1 MTLKHAATLVIVAT
15 TVAVWPAGAF
25 AHCDTLDGPV
35 VRAAQRA
42 LDSRKVTEALIWVQP
57 ADETEVRE
65 AFDRALAVRDLNDT
79 AKALADRFFFET
91 VVRLHR
97 SGEGAP
103 YTGLKPATGRP
114 NPAIFAADQAIAQD
128 SLAALNALLVP
139 ALQAGLR
146 EHFDHVIKTSNWPRG
161 DVSAGREFVKA
172 YVEYVHYV
180 ERLHEA
186 IEGAVYGHFPEATT
200 LLRESYGGQGREP
213 R

>member
-1 MTLKHAATLVIVAT
+1 MALKHGVPAVMVAT
-15 TVAVWPAGAF
+15 MLVMWPAGAF

-42 LDSRKVTEALIWVQP
+42 LDSRNVTEALVWVQP
-57 ADETEVRE
+57 ADGTEVRE
-65 AFDRALAVRDLNDT
+65 AFDRALAVRELNDT
-79 AKALADRFFFET
+79 AKTLADRYFFET

-103 YTGLKPATGRP
+103 YDGLKPAGTP

-128 SLAALNALLVP
+128 SLGALNALLVP

-146 EHFDHVIKTSNWPRG
+146 EQFEHVMKTSNWPRG
-161 DVSAGREFVKA
+161 DVAAGREFVRA
-172 YVEYVHYV
+172 YVEFVHYV

-186 IEGAVYGHFPEATT
+186 IEGAVHGHFPEGTT

>member
-1 MTLKHAATLVIVAT
+1 MTCRILFFSAAIWLLTLVSPGV
-15 TVAVWPAGAF
+15 VF

-42 LDSRKVTEALIWVQP
+42 LDSRNVTDALIWVQP

-79 AKALADRFFFET
+79 AKALADRYFFET

-103 YTGLKPATGRP
+103 YTGVKPAGP
-114 NPAIFAADQAIAQD
+114 PHPAIFAADQAIAQD
-128 SLAALNALLVP
+128 SLGALQALLVS
-139 ALQAGLR
+139 ALQGGLR
-146 EHFDHVIKTSNWPRG
+146 AHFDHVMRTSNWPRG
-161 DVSAGREFVKA
+161 DVAAGRESVKA
-172 YVEYVHYV
+172 YVEFVHYV

-186 IEGAVYGHFPEATT
+186 IEGAVHGHFPEGTAV
-200 LLRESYGGQGREP
+200 LRESDGGQGREP

>member
-1 MTLKHAATLVIVAT
+1 MKCRNFVCTAITALMLIALLPRVAS
-15 TVAVWPAGAF
+15 

-42 LDSRKVTEALIWVQP
+42 LQAGDVTAALIWVQP
-57 ADETEVRE
+57 ENETEVRE
-65 AFDRALAVRDLNDT
+65 AFDRVLAVRGLNDT
-79 AKALADRFFFET
+79 AKALADRYFFET

-103 YTGLKPATGRP
+103 YTGLKPADETP
-114 NPAIFAADQAIAQD
+114 NPAIYAADQAIAQE
-128 SLAALNALLVP
+128 SLVSLTVLLVP

-146 EHFDHVIKTSNWPRG
+146 EHFGHVIRAADWPRG
-161 DVSAGREFVKA
+161 DVAAGREFVKA
-172 YVEYVHYV
+172 YVGFVHYV

-186 IEGAVYGHFPEATT
+186 IVGPVQGHFAEGT
-200 LLRESYGGQGREP
+200 SREP

>member
-1 MTLKHAATLVIVAT
+1 MTRTQRSLAA
-15 TVAVWPAGAF
+15 VAVAMVLVLPRTAD

-42 LDSRKVTEALIWVQP
+42 LDSRNVTVALVWVQP

-65 AFDRALAVRDLNDT
+65 AFDRALAVRELNDT
-79 AKALADRFFFET
+79 AKALADRYFFET

-103 YTGLKPATGRP
+103 YDGLKPAGTP

-146 EHFDHVIKTSNWPRG
+146 EHFEHVMKTANWPRG
-161 DVSAGREFVKA
+161 DVAAGREFVKA
-172 YVEYVHYV
+172 YVEFVHYV

-186 IEGAVYGHFPEATT
+186 LEGAVHGHFPEGT
-200 LLRESYGGQGREP
+200 GREP